1 MASEHEAR
9 AERERLLAPLLADVD
24 GLAARGLAALR
35 AELPAYAGQSDQ
47 FFADVLDQLRRN
59 YTTILNALI
68 EERELTAQEL
78 GFQRGA
84 SMRRARAGF
93 ALEDYVSAY
102 RVGTRVMWDAIGEVA
117 EGDSVDYRTV
127 LALAAS
133 VMRSNH
139 FATTHAGEAY
149 VEFRQ
154 HGLADVA
161 KERRDLLERL
171 LEGALPESGA
181 LAAAAERYGLGAAVP
196 VLVAVALP
204 LGAGSDPDASLLAS
218 ATLAR
223 AGLQDPA
230 SLVVVR
236 HAEIVSIFGLA
247 AGRDP
252 DQVCV
257 RLEQAQQ
264 RIRREGTSLAIGV
277 STIAKGIAE
286 LPNAYREAVAAVRF
300 VGKEGGV
307 AALTRLTQFE
317 YLALN
322 ADATTRR
329 LIDPRVQAF
338 LDDDNR
344 RGGALVATIRAYAEA
359 DLSLK
364 RAGALLHVHTNTA
377 RYRLD
382 RIEEL
387 TGLTPRRFKDLQ
399 ALLVAI
405 AVNDA

>member
-1 MASEHEAR
+1 
-9 AERERLLAPLLADVD
+9 
-24 GLAARGLAALR
+24 
-35 AELPAYAGQSDQ
+35 
-47 FFADVLDQLRRN
+47 
-59 YTTILNALI
+59 
-68 EERELTAQEL
+68 
-78 GFQRGA
+78 
-84 SMRRARAGF
+84 MRRARAGF

-387 TGLTPRRFKDLQ
+387 TGLNPRRFKDLQ